1 MPENLDIPRD
11 ELVCRL
17 DCYHDAIILYLCE
30 KDKVTSRVVS
40 ARDLTLAL
48 LRTVPLDSGLLP
60 DGALWW
66 AQSRE
71 GVQVALWRSPR
82 VWPVALMQE
91 AFKPPRRFK
100 LPMPGL
106 IFVCTPG
113 RTPRVYAAKRRPK
126 SLADTIYHAP
136 LFNVFSDGRTC
147 QGTHKFPDEL
157 ASIPESF
164 FMSFFTCEAHPYNR
178 SKKHP
183 RDLLKLWV
191 ELDGKSRYPVK
202 DLVSLGKVQDIMK

>member
-1 MPENLDIPRD
+1 M
-11 ELVCRL
+11 CRL
-17 DCYHDAIILYLCE
+17 DCYHDAIILYLLE
-30 KDKVTSRVVS
+30 KGQVTSRVVS
-40 ARDLTLAL
+40 ARDVTLAL
-48 LRTVPLDSGLLP
+48 LRTVPLGSGLLP

-71 GVQVALWRSPR
+71 GVQVALWRTPR
-82 VWPVALMQE
+82 VWPVALMLE

-126 SLADTIYHAP
+126 SLGDTIYHAP

-157 ASIPESF
+157 TSIPESF
-164 FMSFFTCEAHPYNR
+164 FLSFFTCEAHPYNR
-178 SKKHP
+178 SKKYP
-183 RDLLKLWV
+183 KDLLKLWV
-191 ELDGKSRYPVK
+191 ELDGKSRYPMK
-202 DLVSLGKVQDIMK
+202 DLIPLGKVQDIMK